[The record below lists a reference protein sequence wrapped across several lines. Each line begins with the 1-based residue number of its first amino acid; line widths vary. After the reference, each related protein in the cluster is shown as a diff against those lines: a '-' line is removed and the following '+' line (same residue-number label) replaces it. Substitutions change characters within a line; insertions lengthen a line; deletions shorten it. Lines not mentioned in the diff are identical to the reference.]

1 MFSSH
6 HYGETVFALS
16 IKKLDCDIC
25 EQRKEHLKVDQS
37 LICNSLKIF
46 NFMEDAEE
54 NYSASVDV
62 IVQDE
67 CSDNTLSRNFG

>member
-1 MFSSH
+1 
-6 HYGETVFALS
+6 
-16 IKKLDCDIC
+16 
-25 EQRKEHLKVDQS
+25 
-37 LICNSLKIF
+37 
-46 NFMEDAEE
+46 MEDAEE